1 MSKRNTI
8 YQTPMEPWP
17 ALARY
22 GQQIE
27 LKKPALR
34 LFFFDTGQVNKPVL
48 MMIHGLGDEADTWRH
63 VYAPL
68 SDNFRVIALDL
79 PGFGRSDKLDVDY
92 TPNYFLSAIVGLM
105 NQLAIP
111 DATLMGSSLGGIL
124 AHQIALSHPERINGL
139 VLVGGSI
146 FQPQTMQDWSLRLM
160 SLPAVGK
167 WLYTRLRN
175 DPDAAYAS
183 LNNVYHQ
190 IEALSQEDRSFLYYR
205 VNQRVWDDGQR
216 RAYLSTLRNLAPW
229 IKHLQAD
236 LPAKLKNLQHP
247 TLVIRGEFD
256 LLFSEANS
264 DAIVNIQ
271 PNARKAIIQGAG
283 HLPHQEAP
291 GAFLSLIQKWF
302 SEKF

>member
-1 MSKRNTI
+1 MPKKNTI

-22 GQQIE
+22 GQRIE
-27 LKKPALR
+27 IEKPVLR
-34 LFFFDTGQVNKPVL
+34 LFFFDTGKVNKPVL

-63 VYAPL
+63 VYTPL
-68 SDNFRVIALDL
+68 IENFRVIALDL
-79 PGFGRSDKLDVDY
+79 PGFGRSEKLDVDY
-92 TPNYFLSAIVGLM
+92 TPDYLLSAIVGLM
-105 NQLAIP
+105 DQLAIP

-124 AHQIALSHPERINGL
+124 AHQIAINHPERINGL
-139 VLVGGSI
+139 VLIGGSI
-146 FQPQTMQDWSLRLM
+146 FQPQAMQDWSLRLM
-160 SLPAVGK
+160 GLPVVGK

-190 IEALSQEDRSFLYYR
+190 IEDLPQADRSFLYHR

-216 RAYLSTLRNLAPW
+216 RAYLSTLSNLAPW

-236 LPAKLKNLQHP
+236 LDAKLKTLQLS
-247 TLVIRGEFD
+247 TLVMRGEFD

-271 PNARKAIIQGAG
+271 PNTRKVTIQGAG

-291 GAFLSLIQKWF
+291 HTFLSIIQNWF
-302 SEKF
+302 SENY